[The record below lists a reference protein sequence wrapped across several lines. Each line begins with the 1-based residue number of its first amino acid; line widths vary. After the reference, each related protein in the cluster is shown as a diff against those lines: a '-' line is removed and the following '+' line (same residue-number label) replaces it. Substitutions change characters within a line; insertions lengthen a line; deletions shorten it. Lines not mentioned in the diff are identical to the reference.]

1 MSGPDSLDPKTKVL
15 AVAGGV
21 CVALFAF
28 AFVAAPHSCEW
39 GLTAYFWS
47 GVAAVLILFAT
58 PFMLRS
64 DRTVPVRIG
73 LGLGFAALAFAVW
86 VGGFAAAN
94 VRIMCR
100 LF

>member
-1 MSGPDSLDPKTKVL
+1 MSHPELMDRKTKVL
-15 AVAGGV
+15 AIAGGIGT
-21 CVALFAF
+21 ALFLF

-39 GLTAYFWS
+39 GLTAYFFS
-47 GVAAVLILFAT
+47 GVAVLLALFAT
-58 PFMLRS
+58 PLALRT

-73 LGLGFAALAFAVW
+73 LGLGFAAL
-86 VGGFAAAN
+86 GFAIWIGGLVAAN